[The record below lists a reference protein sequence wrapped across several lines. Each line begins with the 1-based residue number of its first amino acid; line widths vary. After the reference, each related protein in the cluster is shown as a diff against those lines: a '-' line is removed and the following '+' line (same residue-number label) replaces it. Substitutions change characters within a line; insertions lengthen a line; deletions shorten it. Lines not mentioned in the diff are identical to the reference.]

1 MNMKELGISQTWCEF
16 CIWWYL
22 VRSQA
27 SLWWYCFVVILNV
40 WMNGEFRFGL
50 EGNCGSWGKSQQRR
64 CAELSMSVASACESV
79 CRECFVDVFRHCT
92 VCVCHWHLHGKGC
105 KLLPQQTARS
115 QNFSNCFA
123 LKSSK
128 SVATAASGRPCCW
141 YMAVLHLWL
150 NTYLLQPLWMRL
162 LDPLPFTSFGNPMG
176 DFDMTRLMTW
186 PSWHI
191 LTKCISDL
199 TFIIYV
205 SGLIDHSLWRLRV
218 QEETVGQLLWPTTVC
233 YLPLLVLRAR
243 LHIFSLFL
251 YMSDIM
257 WLWDWVG
264 LFCFVV

>member
-1 MNMKELGISQTWCEF
+1 MQRSLERKTDRQTERETEEMNMKQLGISQTWCEC

-64 CAELSMSVASACESV
+64 CAELSMSVASACVSV
-79 CRECFVDVFRHCT
+79 CRECFVDVFRQCT

-105 KLLPQQTARS
+105 KLLPQQTRS

-162 LDPLPFTSFGNPMG
+162 LDPLPFTSFSLPFTSFVNPMG
-176 DFDMTRLMTW
+176 DFDMTW

-205 SGLIDHSLWRLRV
+205 SGLIDHSG
-218 QEETVGQLLWPTTVC
+218 E
-233 YLPLLVLRAR
+233 
-243 LHIFSLFL
+243 
-251 YMSDIM
+251 
-257 WLWDWVG
+257 DWG
-264 LFCFVV
+264 CRKKQ